1 MKYIA
6 VKISVIRGQKLQF
19 GKILYFCPLTCLR
32 YSMTNDQ
39 IAYLVNGWWDRC
51 KLGIILKGLPNENNS
66 P

>member
-6 VKISVIRGQKLQF
+6 VKILVISGQKLQF
-19 GKILYFCPLTCLR
+19 GKILYFCPLR
-32 YSMTNDQ
+32 YSMNNGQ
-39 IAYLVNGWWDRC
+39 ISYLVNGWWDCC